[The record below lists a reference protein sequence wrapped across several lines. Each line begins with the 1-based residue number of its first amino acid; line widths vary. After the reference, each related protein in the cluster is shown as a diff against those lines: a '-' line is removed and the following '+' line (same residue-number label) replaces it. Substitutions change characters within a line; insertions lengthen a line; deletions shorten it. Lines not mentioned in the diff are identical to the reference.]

1 MSTSSL
7 HAAVSSQSID
17 SDQSGGGGDVGAGQL
32 LTPQASPRGDA
43 GKVLGV
49 SPIPEET
56 SDPQQQQPHQL
67 QQRSQ
72 QQLVVSTN
80 ASNQSLVRSEPSKQK
95 GTMYKTATS
104 KCVMLSSH
112 QSINLEV
119 YQKDVSEIK
128 FLKHQMQFS
137 NSSQW

>member
-1 MSTSSL
+1 M
-7 HAAVSSQSID
+7 
-17 SDQSGGGGDVGAGQL
+17 GAGQL
-32 LTPQASPRGDA
+32 LTPQVSPRGDA

-72 QQLVVSTN
+72 QQLVVPTN
-80 ASNQSLVRSEPSKQK
+80 ASNQSLARSEPSKQK

-104 KCVMLSSH
+104 KCVMSSH

-119 YQKDVSEIK
+119 YEKDVSEIK
-128 FLKHQMQFS
+128 FLKHQMLFS